1 MNKPKVISTTKG
13 IMMKDMIIIR
23 VFKIIRD
30 TIMVHSEEIIC
41 EGDLDKILEKD
52 LGQALVKANLEGTLV
67 KVLELVSSLEDL
79 EFNSIMMLMI
89 CVALEIR
96 EEEV

>member
-1 MNKPKVISTTKG
+1 
-13 IMMKDMIIIR
+13 
-23 VFKIIRD
+23 
-30 TIMVHSEEIIC
+30 MVHSEEIIW

-52 LGQALVKANLEGTLV
+52 LRQALGKVNLEGTLV

-79 EFNSIMMLMI
+79 EFNSIMILMI
-89 CVALEIR
+89 CVALAIRKALEIR

>member
-1 MNKPKVISTTKG
+1 MNKLKVISTTKG
-13 IMMKDMIIIR
+13 IMMKYMIIIR

-30 TIMVHSEEIIC
+30 TIMVHSEEIIW

-52 LGQALVKANLEGTLV
+52 LRQALGKVNLEGTLV

-79 EFNSIMMLMI
+79 EFNSIMILMI
-89 CVALEIR
+89 CVALAI
-96 EEEV
+96 

>member
-1 MNKPKVISTTKG
+1 
-13 IMMKDMIIIR
+13 MKYMIIIR

-30 TIMVHSEEIIC
+30 TIMVHSEEIIW

-52 LGQALVKANLEGTLV
+52 LRQALGKVNLEGTLV

-79 EFNSIMMLMI
+79 EFNSIMILMI
-89 CVALEIR
+89 CVALAI
-96 EEEV
+96 